1 MTGCYSSGFLA
12 FSHSYTR
19 HMVPGYCP
27 RQRIR
32 YLYRMLP
39 VVAAMAAH
47 LVKIIDSVTDMSLNV
62 QVEADN
68 VEHIEPATWDL
79 NTS

>member
-1 MTGCYSSGFLA
+1 
-12 FSHSYTR
+12 
-19 HMVPGYCP
+19 
-27 RQRIR
+27 
-32 YLYRMLP
+32 MLP